1 MKRKRLFYYIIIG
14 VVLGI
19 LLLQPVVIS
28 LHMYDMQGDQGNWW
42 AWLLTSYQQAVGS
55 WDVDQVITKLLFGL
69 LGVTLALLFM
79 VRQKIF
85 QLTGKR
91 DKLEE
96 IKELIAAGENQQVE
110 FKSTLRWDLHQFKP
124 NKALETVVAKT
135 IVGFM
140 NTQGGHLFI
149 GIDDDGQL
157 RGLQED
163 YATLKKPG
171 RDGFEQYIM
180 ELISNKLGTNFCTLV
195 AISFYKIEMYEFCY
209 LAIKRAGYPVYL
221 HDNDRSHFF
230 VRTGNGTRELDI
242 PEALDYIEENL
253 NVR

>member
-1 MKRKRLFYYIIIG
+1 MKSKLFLHIAIG
-14 VVLGI
+14 FAFGI
-19 LLLQPVVIS
+19 LILQPLVIS

-42 AWLLTSYQQAVGS
+42 IWLLTSYQQVVGS

-91 DKLEE
+91 DRLEE
-96 IKELIAAGENQQVE
+96 IKELIAAGENQQTE
-110 FKSTLRWDLHQFKP
+110 FKSSLRWDLRFSQP
-124 NKALETVVAKT
+124 NKALGDVVAKAIT
-135 IVGFM
+135 GFM

-195 AISFYKIEMYEFCY
+195 TVSFYKMEAHDVCH
-209 LAIKRAGYPVYL
+209 LSIKKSRSPVYL
-221 HDNDRSHFF
+221 HKDETVHIFTY
-230 VRTGNGTRELDI
+230 VQGMAPGNWIFQKRWNI
-242 PEALDYIEENL
+242 SKYI
-253 NVR
+253 

>member
-1 MKRKRLFYYIIIG
+1 MKSK
-14 VVLGI
+14 
-19 LLLQPVVIS
+19 LLLYIAIGFAFGIFILQPLVIS

-42 AWLLTSYQQAVGS
+42 ALALNSYQQVIGS
-55 WDVDQVITKLLFGL
+55 WDVDQAVTKLLFGL

-79 VRQKIF
+79 ARQNIF

-91 DKLEE
+91 DRLEE

-110 FKSTLRWDLHQFKP
+110 FKSTLRWDLHQIKS
-124 NKALETVVAKT
+124 NKALEDVVAKT
-135 IVGFM
+135 ITGFM

-149 GIDDDGQL
+149 GIDDDGKL

-195 AISFYKIEMYEFCY
+195 TVSFYEIETYDVCH
-209 LAIKRAGYPVYL
+209 LSIKTSRSPVYL
-221 HDNDRSHFF
+221 HKDDHSHFF
-230 VRTGNGTRELDI
+230 IRTGNGTRELDI

-253 NVR
+253 NGR